1 MYNKIA
7 KGSVYMQVSSINQMV
22 PSRQDFRNALIGMDD
37 DSIRQIAYLR
47 TTQRINQ
54 RKNNKVNNALFYSA
68 PLAAGLGMALL
79 SKNGATKLFGNELSG
94 IAGRMAKGIK
104 TAAYWTAGLAAIDLF
119 GKARNKVA
127 EKSPELK
134 KFDQQHPLLSIGT
147 MLAIGFGILTL
158 VNRGAGKLTTLK
170 TPEFLKKGTE
180 KLAKNINN
188 SKFVISAKD
197 KLIKLA
203 GKTPSALKEIGETAL
218 NWAPTALLFGG
229 LFHSISSAN
238 AVGKEFN
245 KNYTNLKEAQL
256 ELAKSEVAKL
266 SVENDFLKQDPQNA
280 EDIALLNNPTE
291 GLEDIIDEA

>member
-1 MYNKIA
+1 
-7 KGSVYMQVSSINQMV
+7 MQVSSINQGV
-22 PSRQDFRNALIGMDD
+22 PTKQELRSAIINLDD
-37 DSIRQIAYLR
+37 NSVRKIAYLK
-47 TTQRINQ
+47 TVENVNQ
-54 RKNNKVNNALFYSA
+54 RKNNRVTNALFYSA
-68 PLAAGLGMALL
+68 PIATGLGIALL
-79 SKNGATKLFGNELSG
+79 DKSSATKLFGNELSG
-94 IAGRMAKGIK
+94 VAGRMAKGLK
-104 TAAYWTAGLAAIDLF
+104 AAAYWTAGLVAINLL

-147 MLAIGFGILTL
+147 MLAIGFGVLTL
-158 VNRGAGKLTTLK
+158 VSKGAGKLTTLK
-170 TPEFLKKGTE
+170 APEFLKKGTE

-188 SKFVISAKD
+188 SKFIISAKD

-238 AVGKEFN
+238 AVSKEFN

-291 GLEDIIDEA
+291 GLEEIIDEA

>member
-1 MYNKIA
+1 M
-7 KGSVYMQVSSINQMV
+7 
-22 PSRQDFRNALIGMDD
+22 
-37 DSIRQIAYLR
+37 
-47 TTQRINQ
+47 
-54 RKNNKVNNALFYSA
+54 
-68 PLAAGLGMALL
+68 
-79 SKNGATKLFGNELSG
+79 
-94 IAGRMAKGIK
+94 
-104 TAAYWTAGLAAIDLF
+104 F

-134 KFDQQHPLLSIGT
+134 KFDQQHSLLSIGT
-147 MLAIGFGILTL
+147 MLAVGFGILTL
-158 VNRGAGKLTTLK
+158 VNKGAGKLTTLK

-203 GKTPSALKEIGETAL
+203 GKTPSALKEIGATAL

-245 KNYTNLKEAQL
+245 KYYTTLKEAQL
-256 ELAKSEVAKL
+256 ELAKNEVANL
-266 SVENDFLKQDPQNA
+266 SVENDFLKRDPQNA

>member
-170 TPEFLKKGTE
+170 APEFLKKGTE

-238 AVGKEFN
+238 AVSKEFN

>member
-54 RKNNKVNNALFYSA
+54 RKNNKVTNALFYSA
-68 PLAAGLGMALL
+68 PLAAGLGIALL

-158 VNRGAGKLTTLK
+158 VNKGAGKLTTLK

-203 GKTPSALKEIGETAL
+203 GKTPSALKEIGATAL

-245 KNYTNLKEAQL
+245 KYYTTLKEAQL
-256 ELAKSEVAKL
+256 ELAKNEVANL

-280 EDIALLNNPTE
+280 EDIALINNPTE

>member
-1 MYNKIA
+1 
-7 KGSVYMQVSSINQMV
+7 MQVSSINQGV
-22 PSRQDFRNALIGMDD
+22 PTKQELRSAIINLDD
-37 DSIRQIAYLR
+37 NSVRKIAYLK
-47 TTQRINQ
+47 TVENVNQ
-54 RKNNKVNNALFYSA
+54 RKNNMVTNALYYSA
-68 PLAAGLGMALL
+68 PIASGLGMALL
-79 SKNGATKLFGNELSG
+79 DKSSATKLFGNELSG
-94 IAGRMAKGIK
+94 VAGRMAKGLK
-104 TAAYWTAGLAAIDLF
+104 TAAYWTAGLAAINLF
-119 GKARNKVA
+119 RKARNKVA
-127 EKSPELK
+127 EKSPELR
-134 KFDQQHPLLSIGT
+134 KFDQQHPLLAIGST
-147 MLAIGFGILTL
+147 LAIGFGILAL
-158 VNRGAGKLTTLK
+158 VSKGAGKLTTLK
-170 TPEFLKKGTE
+170 APEFLKKGTE

-188 SKFVISAKD
+188 SKFIISAKD

-280 EDIALLNNPTE
+280 EDIALLNNPTD

>member
-54 RKNNKVNNALFYSA
+54 RKNNKVTNALFYSA
-68 PLAAGLGMALL
+68 PLAAGLGIALL

-147 MLAIGFGILTL
+147 MLAVGFGILTL
-158 VNRGAGKLTTLK
+158 VNKGAGKLTTLK

-203 GKTPSALKEIGETAL
+203 GKTPSALKEIGATAL

-245 KNYTNLKEAQL
+245 KYYTTLKEAQL
-256 ELAKSEVAKL
+256 ELAKNEVANL

-280 EDIALLNNPTE
+280 EDIALINNPTE

>member
-188 SKFVISAKD
+188 SKFIIAAKD

-238 AVGKEFN
+238 AVSKEFN

-256 ELAKSEVAKL
+256 ELAQSEVAKL

>member
-1 MYNKIA
+1 
-7 KGSVYMQVSSINQMV
+7 MQVSSINQMV

-54 RKNNKVNNALFYSA
+54 RKNNKVTNALFYSA
-68 PLAAGLGMALL
+68 PLAAGLGIALL

-147 MLAIGFGILTL
+147 MLAVGFGILTL
-158 VNRGAGKLTTLK
+158 VNKGAGKLTTLK

-203 GKTPSALKEIGETAL
+203 GKTPSALKEIGATAL

-245 KNYTNLKEAQL
+245 KYYTTLKEAQL
-256 ELAKSEVAKL
+256 ELAKNEVANL

-280 EDIALLNNPTE
+280 EDIALINNPTE

>member
-1 MYNKIA
+1 
-7 KGSVYMQVSSINQMV
+7 MQVSSINQMV

-158 VNRGAGKLTTLK
+158 VNKGAGKLTTLK

-238 AVGKEFN
+238 AVSKEFN
-245 KNYTNLKEAQL
+245 ENYTNLKEAQL

>member
-1 MYNKIA
+1 
-7 KGSVYMQVSSINQMV
+7 MQVSSINQGV
-22 PSRQDFRNALIGMDD
+22 PTKQDFRNALIGMDD
-37 DSIRQIAYLR
+37 DSIRQIAYLK
-47 TTQRINQ
+47 TTQRVNQ
-54 RKNNKVNNALFYSA
+54 RKNNRVTNALFYSA
-68 PLAAGLGMALL
+68 PIATGLGIALL

-94 IAGRMAKGIK
+94 VAGRMAKGLK
-104 TAAYWTAGLAAIDLF
+104 ATAYWTAGLVAINLL

-147 MLAIGFGILTL
+147 MLAIGFGVLTL
-158 VNRGAGKLTTLK
+158 VSKGAGKLTTLK

-188 SKFVISAKD
+188 SKFIISAKD

-203 GKTPSALKEIGETAL
+203 DKTPSALKEIGETAL

-238 AVGKEFN
+238 AVGREFN
-245 KNYTNLKEAQL
+245 KNYTNLKDAQL

-280 EDIALLNNPTE
+280 EDIALLNNPTD
-291 GLEDIIDEA
+291 GLEELIDEA

>member
-54 RKNNKVNNALFYSA
+54 RKNNKVTNALFYSA
-68 PLAAGLGMALL
+68 PLAAGLGIALL

-147 MLAIGFGILTL
+147 MLAVGFGILTL
-158 VNRGAGKLTTLK
+158 VNKGAGKLTTLK

-203 GKTPSALKEIGETAL
+203 GKTPSALKEIGATAL

-245 KNYTNLKEAQL
+245 KYYTTLKEAQL
-256 ELAKSEVAKL
+256 ELAKNEVAKL

-280 EDIALLNNPTE
+280 EDIALINNPTE

>member
-158 VNRGAGKLTTLK
+158 VNKGAGKLTTLK
-170 TPEFLKKGTE
+170 APEFLKKGTE

-188 SKFVISAKD
+188 SKFIISAKD

-238 AVGKEFN
+238 AVSKEFN

-280 EDIALLNNPTE
+280 EDIALINNPTE

>member
-188 SKFVISAKD
+188 SKFIIAAKD

-229 LFHSISSAN
+229 LFHSISSVN
-238 AVGKEFN
+238 AVSKEFN

-256 ELAKSEVAKL
+256 ELAQSEVAKL

>member
-134 KFDQQHPLLSIGT
+134 KFDQQHTLLSIGT

-158 VNRGAGKLTTLK
+158 VNKGAGKLTTLK

>member
-147 MLAIGFGILTL
+147 MLAVGFGILTL
-158 VNRGAGKLTTLK
+158 VNKGAGKLTTLK

-203 GKTPSALKEIGETAL
+203 GKTPSALKEIGATAL

-245 KNYTNLKEAQL
+245 KYYTTLKEAQL
-256 ELAKSEVAKL
+256 ELAKNEVANL

-280 EDIALLNNPTE
+280 EDIALINNPTE

>member
-54 RKNNKVNNALFYSA
+54 RKNNKVTNALFYSA
-68 PLAAGLGMALL
+68 PLAAGLGIALL

-158 VNRGAGKLTTLK
+158 VNKGAGKLTTLK

-188 SKFVISAKD
+188 SKFVIAAKD

-238 AVGKEFN
+238 AVSKEFN

-256 ELAKSEVAKL
+256 ELAKSEVSKL

>member
-1 MYNKIA
+1 
-7 KGSVYMQVSSINQMV
+7 MQVSSINQGV
-22 PSRQDFRNALIGMDD
+22 PTKQELRSALINMDD
-37 DSIRQIAYLR
+37 NNIRQIAYLK
-47 TTQRINQ
+47 TAQKVNQ
-54 RKNNKVNNALFYSA
+54 RKNNRVTNALFYSA
-68 PLAAGLGMALL
+68 PLATGLGVALL
-79 SKNGATKLFGNELSG
+79 NKNGATKLFGNELNG

-104 TAAYWTAGLAAIDLF
+104 AAALWTAGLVAIDLF
-119 GKARNKVA
+119 NKARYKVA

-158 VNRGAGKLTTLK
+158 VSKGAGKLTTLK
-170 TPEFLKKGTE
+170 APEFLKKGTE

-218 NWAPTALLFGG
+218 DWAPTALLFGG

-238 AVGKEFN
+238 AVSKEFN
-245 KNYTNLKEAQL
+245 KNYTNLKDAQL

>member
-1 MYNKIA
+1 
-7 KGSVYMQVSSINQMV
+7 MQVSSINQMV

-54 RKNNKVNNALFYSA
+54 RKNNKVTNALFYSA
-68 PLAAGLGMALL
+68 PLAAGLGIALL

-158 VNRGAGKLTTLK
+158 VNKGAGKLTTLK

-203 GKTPSALKEIGETAL
+203 GKTPSALKEIGATAL

-245 KNYTNLKEAQL
+245 KYYTTLKEAQL
-256 ELAKSEVAKL
+256 ELAKNEVANL

-280 EDIALLNNPTE
+280 EDIALINNPTE

>member
-1 MYNKIA
+1 
-7 KGSVYMQVSSINQMV
+7 MQVSSINQGV
-22 PSRQDFRNALIGMDD
+22 PTKQDFRNALIGMDD
-37 DSIRQIAYLR
+37 DSIRQIAYLK
-47 TTQRINQ
+47 TTQRVNQ
-54 RKNNKVNNALFYSA
+54 RKNNRVTNALFYSA
-68 PLAAGLGMALL
+68 PIATGLGIALL

-94 IAGRMAKGIK
+94 AAGRMAKGLK
-104 TAAYWTAGLAAIDLF
+104 AAAYWTAGLVAINLL

-147 MLAIGFGILTL
+147 MLAIGFGVLTL
-158 VNRGAGKLTTLK
+158 VSKGAGKLTTLK
-170 TPEFLKKGTE
+170 APEFLKKGTE

-188 SKFVISAKD
+188 SKFIISAKD

>member
-158 VNRGAGKLTTLK
+158 VNKGAGKLTTLK
-170 TPEFLKKGTE
+170 APEFLKKGTE

-238 AVGKEFN
+238 AVSKEFN

>member
-1 MYNKIA
+1 
-7 KGSVYMQVSSINQMV
+7 MQVSSINQGV
-22 PSRQDFRNALIGMDD
+22 PTKQDFRNALIGMDD
-37 DSIRQIAYLR
+37 DSIRQIAYLK
-47 TTQRINQ
+47 TTQRVNQ
-54 RKNNKVNNALFYSA
+54 RKNNRVTNALFYSA
-68 PLAAGLGMALL
+68 PIATGLGIALL

-94 IAGRMAKGIK
+94 VAGRMAKGLK
-104 TAAYWTAGLAAIDLF
+104 TAAYWTAGLVAINLL

-147 MLAIGFGILTL
+147 MLVIGFGVLTL
-158 VNRGAGKLTTLK
+158 VSKGAGKLTTLK
-170 TPEFLKKGTE
+170 APEFLKKGTE

-188 SKFVISAKD
+188 SKFIISAKD

-280 EDIALLNNPTE
+280 EDIALLNNPTD
-291 GLEDIIDEA
+291 GLEELIDEA

>member
-1 MYNKIA
+1 
-7 KGSVYMQVSSINQMV
+7 MQVSSINQGV
-22 PSRQDFRNALIGMDD
+22 PTKQDFRNALIGMDD
-37 DSIRQIAYLR
+37 DSIRQIAYLK
-47 TTQRINQ
+47 TTQRVNQ
-54 RKNNKVNNALFYSA
+54 RKNNRVTNALFYSA
-68 PLAAGLGMALL
+68 PIATGLGIALL

-94 IAGRMAKGIK
+94 VAGRMAKGLK
-104 TAAYWTAGLAAIDLF
+104 AAAYWTAGLAAIDLF
-119 GKARNKVA
+119 RKARNKVA
-127 EKSPELK
+127 EKSPELR
-134 KFDQQHPLLSIGT
+134 KFDQQHPLLSIGST
-147 MLAIGFGILTL
+147 LAIGFGILAL
-158 VNRGAGKLTTLK
+158 VSKGAGKLTTLK
-170 TPEFLKKGTE
+170 APEFLKKGTE

-188 SKFVISAKD
+188 SKFIISAKD

-238 AVGKEFN
+238 AVSKEFN

-280 EDIALLNNPTE
+280 EDISLLNNPTE

>member
-1 MYNKIA
+1 
-7 KGSVYMQVSSINQMV
+7 MQVSSINQGV
-22 PSRQDFRNALIGMDD
+22 PTKQDFRNALIGMDD
-37 DSIRQIAYLR
+37 DSIRQIAYLK
-47 TTQRINQ
+47 TTQRVNQ
-54 RKNNKVNNALFYSA
+54 RKNNRVTNALFYSA
-68 PLAAGLGMALL
+68 PIATGLGIALL

-94 IAGRMAKGIK
+94 VAGRMAKGLK
-104 TAAYWTAGLAAIDLF
+104 AAAYWTAGLVAINLL

-147 MLAIGFGILTL
+147 MLAIGFGVLTL
-158 VNRGAGKLTTLK
+158 VSKGAGKLTTLK
-170 TPEFLKKGTE
+170 APEFLKKGTE

-188 SKFVISAKD
+188 SKFIISAKD

-238 AVGKEFN
+238 AVGREFN
-245 KNYTNLKEAQL
+245 KNYTNLKDAQL

>member
-1 MYNKIA
+1 
-7 KGSVYMQVSSINQMV
+7 MQVSSINQGV
-22 PSRQDFRNALIGMDD
+22 PTKQDFRNALIGMDD
-37 DSIRQIAYLR
+37 DSIRQIAYLK
-47 TTQRINQ
+47 TTQRVNQ
-54 RKNNKVNNALFYSA
+54 RKNNRVTNALFYSA
-68 PLAAGLGMALL
+68 PIATGLGIALL

-94 IAGRMAKGIK
+94 VAGRMAKGLK
-104 TAAYWTAGLAAIDLF
+104 AAAYWTAGLVAINLL

-147 MLAIGFGILTL
+147 MLAIGFGVLTL
-158 VNRGAGKLTTLK
+158 VSKGAGKLTTLK
-170 TPEFLKKGTE
+170 APEFLKKGTE